1 MCQTLQQLLHTMAT
15 EPTVRERGR
24 EGERGGGVGVAGKN
38 CIGANC
44 HTSHK
49 YVYFKEA
56 SITNSNGGG
65 GES

>member
-1 MCQTLQQLLHTMAT
+1 M
-15 EPTVRERGR
+15 
-24 EGERGGGVGVAGKN
+24 GVAGKN

-65 GES
+65 GIVGKNCIGENCHTSHKYVYFKEASITNSNGE